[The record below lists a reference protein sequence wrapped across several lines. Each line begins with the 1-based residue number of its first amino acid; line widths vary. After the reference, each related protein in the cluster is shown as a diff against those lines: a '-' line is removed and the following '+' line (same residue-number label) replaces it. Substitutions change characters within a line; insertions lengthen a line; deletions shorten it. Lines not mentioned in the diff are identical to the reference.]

1 MTIEDPQRLLE
12 LAMEYANSTNAIE
25 KNGLSKEEIL
35 RIYQDI
41 LEGKKDES
49 FLYSLIQYMKEHE
62 GEQNVL
68 HRW

>member
-1 MTIEDPQRLLE
+1 MPKEDPQRLLE

-62 GEQNVL
+62 GEQHVL
-68 HRW
+68 HRR

>member
-1 MTIEDPQRLLE
+1 MPIEDPQRLLE

-62 GEQNVL
+62 GEQHVL
-68 HRW
+68 HRR

>member
-1 MTIEDPQRLLE
+1 MPKEDPQRLLE

-68 HRW
+68 HRR

>member
-68 HRW
+68 HRR

>member
-1 MTIEDPQRLLE
+1 MPIEDPQRLLE

-68 HRW
+68 HRR

>member
-62 GEQNVL
+62 GEQHVL
-68 HRW
+68 HRR